1 MSNEKKNRVERDSS
15 GLFGRLFSKKADDA
29 VPAADADETLN
40 KMIDEE
46 NQADAAQGLAGSG
59 SDDWTAIGGSE
70 NTISDADFS
79 DILEGIL
86 SADSVT
92 EPAEQSSAE
101 ETTERDE
108 MPISVDHAN
117 DDHDSNNG
125 GDGNGAEELTGDV
138 SQDAGGIGD
147 VSSGALLQKIRSF
160 RAAGEEA
167 KRAREAAASAA
178 TDDTTEGAEAAE
190 NASSE
195 VNASDVGANT
205 DVFENYE
212 YVANAESDRS
222 AIVDTSDTDEKTE
235 PTNADLGADIVTDET
250 SEDNNDTA
258 TDGENEDETV
268 GDLEPENGAGNNEAE
283 AVPDEDDDLMVAL
296 GYDKGS
302 GAAERVSRQNRR
314 ELTRRMGDWS
324 TDLGGAFGY
333 RGEEYRSRDQIDE
346 IKKAYRGDKLL
357 TILRAMGTV
366 LLTLVIMVFEFFGK
380 KFGGALNAADY
391 PAVHILVSMQ
401 LLLITA
407 ALSWRQLGGGILG
420 IFRFDV
426 TPHSA
431 TAAAVAIVLI
441 YDAALAIAAPDSF
454 TLYNLPA
461 ALCILLSVA
470 YDWLDV
476 SRQERAFD
484 ALSSWESC
492 CTLEPADPV
501 MLAAA
506 LGGSSSAGREDA
518 KISSAMRVR
527 RGSFA
532 DGYFKRSNRRNPA
545 LRVLNYV
552 IAPVAALALVV
563 FLISLA
569 AGRGFVP
576 SANTFT
582 VMVLIAMPVFTVTS
596 LIYPFYDTTKNLLR
610 PTEVLLG
617 ESDADAY
624 ASADAVIFNESDV
637 FGPRSLV
644 IKRIGL
650 CGGAMAGDIFDI
662 FEGAAAVFDKV
673 GGALAGAF
681 RRAADSGAVTGG
693 DTAGNDA
700 ETVEIQRVCENGLVA
715 KVGERSYLIG
725 SDSFLTLNGI
735 PVTADADDRAF
746 AENGGSAVMFIA
758 VDGTLALKMYISYV
772 ADDDMREP
780 IVGLASRGIRPIMVS
795 NDPNID
801 DALMARLLGDIACPV
816 RVIRDASL
824 IVSPSAEDDK
834 NESFDETATEKDS
847 DRLDAGLIADGTD
860 WTALVSALPAC
871 AKLRRASALNV
882 RISLGIITA
891 GILLAT
897 FLGAL
902 GIFAGMHSAYIA
914 IYQVICILPA
924 VITSKLMLN

>member
-1 MSNEKKNRVERDSS
+1 MSNEKKNRGERDSA
-15 GLFGRLFSKKADDA
+15 GVLGRFFSKKSENTMPADDA
-29 VPAADADETLN
+29 DKALDKVT
-40 KMIDEE
+40 DEE
-46 NQADAAQGLAGSG
+46 KQEDATSKINVAS
-59 SDDWTAIGGSE
+59 SDDWEMIGDSE

-92 EPAEQSSAE
+92 ESVTEQTIADEDSINGDTAVPAEN
-101 ETTERDE
+101 T
-108 MPISVDHAN
+108 
-117 DDHDSNNG
+117 
-125 GDGNGAEELTGDV
+125 DV
-138 SQDAGGIGD
+138 SNSDNTEISDDISGADVNAGA
-147 VSSGALLQKIRSF
+147 VSSGALLKKIRSF

-167 KRAREAAASAA
+167 KRAREAAAEQSAVSAA
-178 TDDTTEGAEAAE
+178 NDDANDNDETACDVATELVEDRA
-190 NASSE
+190 
-195 VNASDVGANT
+195 DVGANT

-212 YVANAESDRS
+212 YVANAEPDHR
-222 AIVDTSDTDEKTE
+222 TE
-235 PTNADLGADIVTDET
+235 ENNDVSEEDDAETVRADLNSDVFVEDADADENT
-250 SEDNNDTA
+250 ADNTTEAESEDNADA
-258 TDGENEDETV
+258 DG
-268 GDLEPENGAGNNEAE
+268 AE
-283 AVPDEDDDLMVAL
+283 AVFDEDDDLMVAL

-346 IKKAYRGDKLL
+346 IKKAYRGDKLI
-357 TILRAMGTV
+357 TVLRAIGTV

-380 KFGGALNAADY
+380 HFGGALSAADY

-401 LLLITA
+401 LLLLAA
-407 ALSWRQLGGGILG
+407 ALSWRQLFSGLMG
-420 IFRFDV
+420 IFRFDI

-431 TAAAVAIVLI
+431 PAAAVAIVLL

-470 YDWLDV
+470 YDLLDV
-476 SRQERAFD
+476 CRQTRAFD
-484 ALSSWESC
+484 ELSSWESC

-506 LGGSSSAGREDA
+506 LGGSSSAGKEDA

-532 DGYFKRSNRRNPA
+532 DGYFKRTNRRNPA

-552 IAPVAALALVV
+552 IAPVVALALVV

-610 PTEVLLG
+610 PTEILLG
-617 ESDADAY
+617 ESDADVY
-624 ASADAVIFNESDV
+624 ASADAVIFDEADV
-637 FGPRSLV
+637 FGTRSLV

-650 CGGAMAGDIFDI
+650 CGGAMADDIFDI

-681 RRAADSGAVTGG
+681 RRAADSGAVTGNNG
-693 DTAGNDA
+693 GADTAK
-700 ETVEIQRVCENGLVA
+700 VEILRVCENGIAA
-715 KVGERSYLIG
+715 KAGERSYFIG
-725 SDSFLTLNGI
+725 SDSFLTLNG
-735 PVTADADDRAF
+735 VVAAADADDRNF
-746 AENGGSAVMFIA
+746 AENGGSSVMFIA
-758 VDGTLALKMYISYV
+758 VDGILALKMYISYV
-772 ADDDMREP
+772 ADDDLREP
-780 IVGLASRGIRPIMVS
+780 ILALSSRGIRPIMVS

-816 RVIRDASL
+816 RVIRDASA
-824 IVSPSAEDDK
+824 VVTPTE
-834 NESFDETATEKDS
+834 NEGENKALDENRSEKES
-847 DRLDAGLIADGTD
+847 DRINAGLVADGSD
-860 WTALVSALPAC
+860 LNAIVGALHAC
-871 AKLRRASALNV
+871 SKLCRASALNL

-891 GILLAT
+891 GVLLAT